1 MIADD
6 KIAGTGFLLGC
17 LFGTIFMFCVDVETV
32 STSYRGVESQM
43 MTVLDLYLI
52 PIVRA
57 GYPWVKGINNALDNG
72 FYWIH
77 VMTRNIAVA
86 IFECLESIARFFC
99 T

>member
-6 KIAGTGFLLGC
+6 KIAGAGFLLGC
-17 LFGTIFMFCVDVETV
+17 LFGAFFMFCIDIEKTCTH
-32 STSYRGVESQM
+32 SEGNSSHI
-43 MTVLDLYLI
+43 MTVYDLYVI
-52 PIVRA
+52 PIVRI
-57 GYPWVKGINNALDNG
+57 GYPWVKGFNSALDNG

-77 VMTRNIAVA
+77 VMTLNIAVA